1 MIGAKLTRMTLHM
14 PRPFLLLFL
23 LAFFATNQLRAQA
36 PVGIRITALTSAER
50 DALVQSTRDAGE
62 MKVVY
67 ACVPAGII
75 VFTSNTESTSRQSLR
90 TKAMAA
96 LAPIVTEARIEPADI
111 TLQAAETACEN
122 ARGQ

>member
-1 MIGAKLTRMTLHM
+1 MKLPM
-14 PRPFLLLFL
+14 PRLTLLLFL
-23 LAFFATNQLRAQA
+23 LTFFATNQLLAQE
-36 PVGIRITALTSAER
+36 PVGLRITALTSAER
-50 DALVQSTRDAGE
+50 DALVQSTRNAGE
-62 MKVVY
+62 MHVVY

-75 VFTSNTESTSRQSLR
+75 VFAANAGTTSRESLR

-96 LAPIVTEARIEPADI
+96 LAPLVSAARIEPTDI